1 MKRIIEVCAGSYQD
15 CLAAY
20 RGGAQRAELN
30 SALSIGGLTPSV
42 AALRRAKQ
50 ETSLKIICMVRPR
63 AAGFC
68 YDEADVQIMMDDAR
82 ILLQEGADGIAFGF
96 LDEHGRVAAEDTAA
110 MCGLIHSFGK
120 EAVFHRAFDVCED
133 PFAAMQTLIRTLQ
146 ERFGKEIE
154 ILAGSGVNAENARSL
169 MEQTGIWQ
177 VHSSCKDHRCD
188 PTTEKGPVSYAYL
201 NGPHRCDHDV
211 VSETL
216 VRSLVQAVQED

>member
-1 MKRIIEVCAGSYQD
+1 MKRIVEVCAGSYQD

-30 SALSIGGLTPSV
+30 SALSVGGLTPSV

-68 YDEADVQIMMDDAR
+68 YDKAIQ
-82 ILLQEGADGIAFGF
+82 GA
-96 LDEHGRVAAEDTAA
+96 E
-110 MCGLIHSFGK
+110 
-120 EAVFHRAFDVCED
+120 
-133 PFAAMQTLIRTLQ
+133 LIRTLQ

-154 ILAGSGVNAENARSL
+154 ILAGSGINAENARSL

>member
-1 MKRIIEVCAGSYQD
+1 MQTLIQC
-15 CLAAY
+15 
-20 RGGAQRAELN
+20 
-30 SALSIGGLTPSV
+30 
-42 AALRRAKQ
+42 
-50 ETSLKIICMVRPR
+50 
-63 AAGFC
+63 
-68 YDEADVQIMMDDAR
+68 
-82 ILLQEGADGIAFGF
+82 GADRLLTSGQQA
-96 LDEHGRVAAEDTAA
+96 
-110 MCGLIHSFGK
+110 K
-120 EAVFHRAFDVCED
+120 
-133 PFAAMQTLIRTLQ
+133 AMQGAELIRTLQ

>member
-1 MKRIIEVCAGSYQD
+1 
-15 CLAAY
+15 
-20 RGGAQRAELN
+20 
-30 SALSIGGLTPSV
+30 
-42 AALRRAKQ
+42 
-50 ETSLKIICMVRPR
+50 
-63 AAGFC
+63 
-68 YDEADVQIMMDDAR
+68 
-82 ILLQEGADGIAFGF
+82 
-96 LDEHGRVAAEDTAA
+96 

-133 PFAAMQTLIRTLQ
+133 PFAAMQTLIQCGADRLLTSGQQAKAVQGAELIRTLQ

-154 ILAGSGVNAENARSL
+154 ILAGSGINAENARSL

>member
-1 MKRIIEVCAGSYQD
+1 MLTSGQQAKAVQ
-15 CLAAY
+15 
-20 RGGAQRAELN
+20 GAE
-30 SALSIGGLTPSV
+30 
-42 AALRRAKQ
+42 
-50 ETSLKIICMVRPR
+50 
-63 AAGFC
+63 
-68 YDEADVQIMMDDAR
+68 
-82 ILLQEGADGIAFGF
+82 
-96 LDEHGRVAAEDTAA
+96 
-110 MCGLIHSFGK
+110 
-120 EAVFHRAFDVCED
+120 
-133 PFAAMQTLIRTLQ
+133 LIRTLQ